1 MLTVPRNEWLGGS
14 NKNLTANGACGVPGR
29 PPQYFALTA
38 LTGAMVQW
46 ALCFSE
52 TISCPSSISYL
63 RLNKGGI
70 MKMLLISLNFHL
82 YGYAI
87 YTVYSVYPRLWRYQ
101 FGFIVAVLCCAV
113 VAKSLILPSLGSG
126 YG

>member
-1 MLTVPRNEWLGGS
+1 
-14 NKNLTANGACGVPGR
+14 
-29 PPQYFALTA
+29 
-38 LTGAMVQW
+38 
-46 ALCFSE
+46 
-52 TISCPSSISYL
+52 
-63 RLNKGGI
+63 

-82 YGYAI
+82 YGFALCDLH
-87 YTVYSVYPRLWRYQ
+87 SVFCVSSPLAFSNRYR